1 MKKILGLPLN
11 DRNLYFSYLL
21 SKAVP
26 KLYTAQQT
34 LLRAKAVHINS
45 YLRVY
50 QDQDYFFYLSVSP
63 ILAKSFQSRK
73 G

>member
-11 DRNLYFSYLL
+11 YRNLYFSSLL
-21 SKAVP
+21 SKAVL

-34 LLRAKAVHINS
+34 LLRAEPVHVNS

-50 QDQDYFFYLSVSP
+50 QDYFFYLSVSP
-63 ILAKSFQSRK
+63 ILAKSFQSTK